1 MGGVAPS
8 LYFFN
13 MAEKTIFQDIDY
25 TTVDDLNILDT
36 KEFGVYTNSGDVKT
50 TLHTES
56 SSSFERVA
64 GLLETETVTSIG
76 AYKGKKVF
84 ILPSCNVKG
93 DRVKAAL
100 REHKIVVTNDYEL
113 ADLIVTHSNII
124 SYCDETVR
132 TTSLMQKMHN
142 KYLINEGPAEDY
154 YDKTKNY
161 TIWDSKLDVN
171 HRMYNFSTNSAPYKL
186 RIISGLAIN
195 IAKLI
200 EDGAVAVVDVDTVL
214 HSSAN
219 VQMLDQTLSDDIT
232 AMLNGSDED
241 QQLAG
246 TMIPTISP
254 KSDAIVLWK
263 FCTNNQHKF
272 SWGYL
277 ANDKDIKYWMDKVEY
292 GRLINFDAESY
303 IAYLIENNRMTNDA
317 FKQLEPTC
325 RKEIH
330 ISNRELYN
338 FTVQLKPEY
347 QKYLKK
353 EA

>member
-1 MGGVAPS
+1 MGGVTPS
-8 LYFFN
+8 LYFFK
-13 MAEKTIFQDIDY
+13 MAQKTIFQDIDY
-25 TTVDDLNILDT
+25 TIVNDLNILDT
-36 KEFGVYTNSGDVKT
+36 TEFGVYTNSGDVKT
-50 TLHTES
+50 ILHTES
-56 SSSFERVA
+56 SNSFKRVSA
-64 GLLETETVTSIG
+64 LLETETVTSIG

-84 ILPSCNVKG
+84 ILPSCNVKA

-100 REHKIVVTNDYEL
+100 REHKIIVTNDYEL

-132 TTSLMQKMHN
+132 TTSLMQKMLN

-154 YDKTKNY
+154 YDKTMNY

-171 HRMYNFSTNSAPYKL
+171 HFMYRFATNSAPYKL

-219 VQMLDQTLSDDIT
+219 IQVLDQTLSDDIT
-232 AMLNGSDED
+232 AMLNGADED
-241 QQLAG
+241 QKLAG
-246 TMIPTISP
+246 TIIPTISP
-254 KSDAIVLWK
+254 TSDPIILWK
-263 FCTNNQHKF
+263 FCTDNQHKF

-277 ANDKDIKYWMDKVEY
+277 ANDKDIKYWMDKVDY
-292 GRLINFDAESY
+292 RKLIDFDAESY
-303 IAYLIENNRMTNDA
+303 IAYLIENEKMTNKA
-317 FKQLEPTC
+317 FRQLEPTC
-325 RKEIH
+325 RKEIY
-330 ISNRELYN
+330 ISNRNLYN

>member
-1 MGGVAPS
+1 MGGVTPS

-13 MAEKTIFQDIDY
+13 MAKKTIFQDIDY
-25 TTVDDLNILDT
+25 TTVGDLNIIDT
-36 KEFGVYTNSGDVKT
+36 IEYGAYTNGGDIKT

-56 SSSFERVA
+56 SDSFDRIST
-64 GLLETETVTSIG
+64 LLETETVTSIG

-113 ADLIVTHSNII
+113 ADLIVTHTNII
-124 SYCDETVR
+124 SNCSETVR
-132 TTSLMQKMHN
+132 TTSLMQQMQN
-142 KYLINEGPAEDY
+142 KYLINEGPTENY
-154 YDKTKNY
+154 YTETDNK

-171 HRMYNFSTNSAPYKL
+171 HRMYNFNTFSAPYQL
-186 RIISGLAIN
+186 RLISGLAIN

-200 EDGAVAVVDVDTVL
+200 QDREVDVVNVDTVL

-219 VQMLDQTLSDDIT
+219 VQLLNEALAIDIT
-232 AMLNGSDED
+232 AMLNGSDDD
-241 QQLAG
+241 QKLAG
-246 TMIPTISP
+246 TMIPTISA
-254 KSDAIVLWK
+254 KSDPIILWK
-263 FCTNNQHKF
+263 FCTDNNNRF
-272 SWGYL
+272 SWGTL
-277 ANDKDIKYWMDKVEY
+277 SNDKDIKYWMDKVEY
-292 GRLINFDAESY
+292 HRLINFDAESY
-303 IAYLIENNRMTNDA
+303 IGYLIEKGAMTNDA
-317 FKQLEPTC
+317 FKKLEPTC
-325 RKEIH
+325 RKEIY